1 MPYFFQIAAMRA
13 LYVCAASGE
22 GVVVRRRP
30 IASRLHMYSSAA
42 TAAKS
47 VAKSSGETPVNTPET
62 AVWLKTV
69 VRISA
74 AYVNWTSWIS
84 VLCAGSGG
92 G

>member
-1 MPYFFQIAAMRA
+1 MRA

-42 TAAKS
+42 TAAES

-62 AVWLKTV
+62 ADWLKTV
-69 VRISA
+69 VSLSA
-74 AYVNWTSWIS
+74 AFVNLTSWIS